1 MQMGNSE
8 SINTANFD
16 DVRMSKGCSLIHV
29 MDECEQIVMIKGT
42 LSIEDEIDA
51 INNIL
56 SKQMQ
61 TESVIIIYGKNTDA
75 VPKLVKRYRQ
85 LRGLGFTNAFVYF
98 GGLFEWLLL
107 HDIYGISEF
116 PIENLTNLKIDA
128 MQYKPMK
135 NINR

>member
-29 MDECEQIVMIKGT
+29 MDEGEQNVMIKGT
-42 LSIEDEIDA
+42 LSIEDEIDV
-51 INNIL
+51 INDIL

-85 LRGLGFTNAFVYF
+85 LRGLGFINTFVYF

-107 HDIYGISEF
+107 QDIYGIGEF
-116 PIENLTNLKIDA
+116 QIENLTNLKIDA
-128 MQYKPMK
+128 LQYKPNGK
-135 NINR
+135 